1 MKIAKNI
8 EVQYKIVNV
17 ELYENKY
24 QVKSLIFYSI
34 YLYKLKYKN
43 TSSSYCNVNRL
54 GGKHL
59 LYIRK
64 LFKKIFGL

>member
-8 EVQYKIVNV
+8 EVKYKIVNV

-24 QVKSLIFYSI
+24 QVKNLIFYSI

-43 TSSSYCNVNRL
+43 TSSRYFNINKTD
-54 GGKHL
+54 GKYL
-59 LYIRK
+59 FYVRK